1 MRARPFLMP
10 AFQPTVLG
18 LLLVACALPAVAIDI
33 QPPCTYPAEPDAAVA
48 MFIYARDTL
57 GAKPAAIGSG
67 DLRPGDCPGRA
78 VELAAT
84 LAGRVTLNADT
95 PDTQWVLIRL
105 KLSNGQVLPVASTTP
120 VDGLRDGDTVR
131 AIIEAPPDV
140 TDQTRF
146 QLRAM
151 VLEADLPQPR
161 ANITRAPATPPATAP
176 STQMGSDFRLP
187 PGPGPGRATIPTLAP
202 YGVALPPAPRAGKD
216 GAWDPVDKLGY
227 PAVQQRQLGAWKP
240 WVRRHNSRLTDAQA
254 DWIVRWVI
262 YYSALNGVDHRLM
275 FAMIRCE
282 SDFNPFCVSRA
293 GATGL
298 TQLMPFNCTDFRVR
312 NKWNV
317 QEQVRA
323 GVEHFKEML
332 DMWKGRSNYE
342 QFALAAASYN
352 AGPNRV
358 KRAGG
363 IPNITETRNYV
374 KRLGDLFYQL
384 WKDGFP

>member
-1 MRARPFLMP
+1 MA
-10 AFQPTVLG
+10 AE
-18 LLLVACALPAVAIDI
+18 I
-33 QPPCTYPAEPDAAVA
+33 QPPAFYPTEPDAAVA
-48 MFIYARDTL
+48 MYINARDTL
-57 GAKPAAIGSG
+57 GAKPAAIGSS
-67 DLRPGDCPGRA
+67 DIRPGDYAGRA
-78 VELAAT
+78 VELVGT

-95 PDTQWVLIRL
+95 PDAQWVLIRL
-105 KLSNGQVLPVASTTP
+105 KLSNGQVLPVASAGA
-120 VDGLRDGDTVR
+120 VDGLRDGDAVR
-131 AIIEAPPDV
+131 AIVEAPADV
-140 TDQTRF
+140 ADDTRF
-146 QLRAM
+146 QLRAL
-151 VLEADLPQPR
+151 VLEGDLPRPR
-161 ANITRAPATPPATAP
+161 ANITRAPTTPPAPAP
-176 STQMGSDFRLP
+176 STQMGSEFRLP
-187 PGPGPGRATIPTLAP
+187 PGAAGPGRVTVPALSP
-202 YGVALPPAPRAGKD
+202 YSVALPPAPREGKD

-227 PAVQQRQLGAWKP
+227 PAVQQRQLDAWKP
-240 WVRRHNSRLTDAQA
+240 WVRRHNSRLTDPQA

-293 GATGL
+293 GAVGL

-317 QEQVRA
+317 QEQVRG

-358 KRAGG
+358 KRCGG